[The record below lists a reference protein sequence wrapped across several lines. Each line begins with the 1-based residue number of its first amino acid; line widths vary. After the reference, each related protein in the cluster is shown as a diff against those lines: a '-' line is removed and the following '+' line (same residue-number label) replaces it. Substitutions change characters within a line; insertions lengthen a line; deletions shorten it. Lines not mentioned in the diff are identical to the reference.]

1 MEDEIEAN
9 EKKKEVYVLISVK
22 PKYAEEFC
30 IMMVAC
36 KELCKRTCKSKN
48 LAKIDDVFSVLGP
61 FDFLLELSGEG
72 KNDEEMDKKI
82 NKTIFKIREILGSY
96 IDETCTLTK
105 FKLPDFLK
113 NKAKELFG
121 KAKFFKCDELND
133 FKEFFKE
140 TFMTHGDIHEHENNK
155 VFSYQT
161 FNRLC
166 ELREEL
172 ECDTAKI
179 QKTEV
184 KNKTIKD
191 VHVLIKIKPEYTEQF
206 CVAMAV
212 CKSLCNR
219 ASASQNLA
227 KIDEVFSVF
236 GLFDFLLKIKV
247 EEEKNEEEKDKKI
260 NRTILKIRETLG
272 SYINE
277 TLTITKFKIPITK
290 GELENFFEKKLEE
303 KYIAKLPKIPL
314 TEGEQ
319 ELLKEVLGREKLDKL
334 LKYNTMKKD
343 EQEKVAEEISS
354 GLENSQQEDLK
365 KALAKETVD
374 RLLKNGEKIPNESH
388 EADYNIDLKEL
399 YDAET
404 TPLKKLLR
412 KAKTFLEP
420 EDLNK
425 RIDDLTNRVDELE
438 KRS

>member
-72 KNDEEMDKKI
+72 KNEEEMDKKI
-82 NKTIFKIREILGSY
+82 NKTIFKIRETLGSY

-105 FKLPDFLK
+105 FDLSEILK

-121 KAKFFKCDELND
+121 KAKFFKEKKCDELND

-236 GLFDFLLKIKV
+236 GLFDFLL
-247 EEEKNEEEKDKKI
+247 ELSGEGRNKDEKI
-260 NRTILKIRETLG
+260 NKTIFKIRETLG

-277 TLTITKFKIPITK
+277 TLTITKFKIPITN
-290 GELENFFEKKLEE
+290 GELENFFEKKIEE
-303 KYIAKLPKIPL
+303 KYIAKLPDKVGETIP
-314 TEGEQ
+314 
-319 ELLKEVLGREKLDKL
+319 
-334 LKYNTMKKD
+334 D
-343 EQEKVAEEISS
+343 ESKH
-354 GLENSQQEDLK
+354 EDY
-365 KALAKETVD
+365 E
-374 RLLKNGEKIPNESH
+374 
-388 EADYNIDLKEL
+388 IDLEEL

-404 TPLKKLLR
+404 TPLKNLLK
-412 KAKTFLEP
+412 KAKTLWEP

-425 RIDDLTNRVDELE
+425 RIDELSNRVDELE

>member
-1 MEDEIEAN
+1 MEEETEAN
-9 EKKKEVYVLISVK
+9 EKKKEAYVLISVK

-30 IMMVAC
+30 ITMVAC
-36 KELCKRTCKSKN
+36 KELCKRACKSKN
-48 LAKIDDVFSVLGP
+48 LAKLDGVFSVLGP
-61 FDFLLELSGEG
+61 FDFLLELSSEG
-72 KNDEEMDKKI
+72 KNEEEMDEKI
-82 NKTIFKIREILGSY
+82 NKTIFKIRETLGSY
-96 IDETCTLTK
+96 INETCTLTK
-105 FKLPDFLK
+105 FDLSKFLK
-113 NKAKELFG
+113 NKAKKLFEKAELFEE
-121 KAKFFKCDELND
+121 KKCDELND
-133 FKEFFKE
+133 FKEFLGKG
-140 TFMTHGDIHEHENNK
+140 TFD
-155 VFSYQT
+155 
-161 FNRLC
+161 RLC
-166 ELREEL
+166 ELSQEL
-172 ECDTAKI
+172 DCDTDKI

-206 CVAMAV
+206 CVAMKI
-212 CKSLCNR
+212 CKSLCNSD
-219 ASASQNLA
+219 SASQNLA
-227 KIDEVFSVF
+227 EIDKVFSVF
-236 GLFDFLLKIKV
+236 GLFDFLLKIKGD
-247 EEEKNEEEKDKKI
+247 EEKI
-260 NRTILKIRETLG
+260 NSTILKIRETLG

-290 GELENFFEKKLEE
+290 GELEKFFEKKIEE

-319 ELLKEVLGREKLDKL
+319 ELLKEVLGGEKLDKL

-343 EQEKVAEEISS
+343 EQEKVAKEISS
-354 GLENSQQEDLK
+354 GLKNSQQEHLK

-388 EADYNIDLKEL
+388 EADDKIDLKEL

-404 TPLKKLLR
+404 TPLKNLLK
-412 KAKTFLEP
+412 KAKTFWEP

>member
-1 MEDEIEAN
+1 MITILTGRKIQKYADCKTIRIFKDENSAKIMIDKKKEKATLKISDGRIYDLKVKKEN
-9 EKKKEVYVLISVK
+9 GKLNIYKKKKEVYVLIKVK
-22 PKYAEEFC
+22 PKYTEEFC

-36 KELCKRTCKSKN
+36 RELCKRACKSKN
-48 LAKIDDVFSVLGP
+48 LAKIDEVFSVLGP

-72 KNDEEMDKKI
+72 KNEGEMDKKI
-82 NKTIFKIREILGSY
+82 NKTIFKIRETLGSY

-105 FKLPDFLK
+105 FDLPEFLK

-121 KAKFFKCDELND
+121 KAKFFKEKKCDELND

-236 GLFDFLLKIKV
+236 GLFDFLLEIKG
-247 EEEKNEEEKDKKI
+247 EGEKI
-260 NRTILKIRETLG
+260 NRTILKNRETLG

-277 TLTITKFKIPITK
+277 TLTITKFKIPMTK
-290 GELENFFEKKLEE
+290 EELKKFFGKKLGG
-303 KYIAKLPKIPL
+303 KYLVKLPDRDGETIP
-314 TEGEQ
+314 
-319 ELLKEVLGREKLDKL
+319 
-334 LKYNTMKKD
+334 D
-343 EQEKVAEEISS
+343 ENKPDDE
-354 GLENSQQEDLK
+354 
-365 KALAKETVD
+365 
-374 RLLKNGEKIPNESH
+374 
-388 EADYNIDLKEL
+388 IDLKEI

-404 TPLKKLLR
+404 TALKNLL
-412 KAKTFLEP
+412 KEAKTFLEP

-425 RIDDLTNRVDELE
+425 RIVDLTNRVEELE